1 MADTKYHSPFLGSI
15 TATTTAQSLFT
26 LLSAYFTN
34 LPAKA
39 CHVIIQLDLGSG
51 GTTLTVGNSGMTSTN
66 YGSVLAASQ
75 ADSTLFTPRV
85 TRPIRQ
91 TLSVEVSTLARSGF
105 LRRSLSQNRGPAES
119 PGMTVNS

>member
-66 YGSVLAASQ
+66 YGSVLAAGQ
-75 ADSTLFTPRV
+75 ALTLGPLTSNLIVLNDLWLVASTGTAQV
-85 TRPIRQ
+85 NITVITR
-91 TLSVEVSTLARSGF
+91 
-105 LRRSLSQNRGPAES
+105 
-119 PGMTVNS
+119 